1 MTLVEIAGSG
11 LAELTCARLLA
22 ARGHRVR
29 LAPPQPPRPPAQPAQ
44 PTGAAGAG
52 AGARPLLLT
61 GPTLELVAQLWGDGL
76 LDGGWPLTHR
86 HARWGAEPSPAR
98 FPQPGRAVDGSVL
111 AARMR
116 ERLGA
121 GDLSGEPPSWT
132 VTAAP
137 GERAAHEQ
145 TGRRR
150 LLAGTAPVR
159 RPRDQDTARLDC
171 TGLGW
176 LHLTPLGQD
185 ACLVQ
190 AMVPGPAADPAGLLA
205 RLLAESA
212 LGSRL
217 RRPPRTAV
225 ALAAAPRVR
234 LAPAVPPVAGRGGLL
249 VVGAGA
255 LRQDPISGT
264 GTAQALRTA
273 ILAAAVIDAAAA
285 GTSARALCAHY
296 ANRLRAAFHDHLAT
310 CLRLY
315 PTAFGSGAWRDE
327 IDAMRRALRGGA
339 AGGRGHPG
347 PPPRPGAHG
356 AGR

>member
-1 MTLVEIAGSG
+1 MTLVEVAGSG

-22 ARGHRVR
+22 DRGHRVR
-29 LAPPQPPRPPAQPAQ
+29 LAPPRPPAPPAQPA
-44 PTGAAGAG
+44 GAAGAG

-61 GPTLELVAQLWGDGL
+61 GPTLELVGRLWGDGL

-86 HARWGAEPSPAR
+86 HARWGAGPSPAR
-98 FPQPGRAVDGSVL
+98 FPQPGRSVDGAVL

-121 GDLSGEPPSWT
+121 GDLSGEPPAWT
-132 VTAAP
+132 VTATP

-145 TGRRR
+145 AGRRR

-176 LHLTPLGQD
+176 LHLTPLGRD
-185 ACLVQ
+185 VCLVQ
-190 AMVPGPAADPAGLLA
+190 AMVPGPAGDPAGLLA

-212 LGSRL
+212 LGTRL
-217 RRPPRTAV
+217 RRPPGTAV
-225 ALAAAPRVR
+225 ALAAAPRVH

-296 ANRLRAAFHDHLAT
+296 TNRLRAAFHDHLGT

-315 PTAFGSGAWRDE
+315 PAAFGSADWRDE

-339 AGGRGHPG
+339 AGTLPGRPDRAV
-347 PPPRPGAHG
+347 PEPAQEPAP
-356 AGR
+356 

>member
-22 ARGHRVR
+22 DRGHRVR
-29 LAPPQPPRPPAQPAQ
+29 LAPPRPPGQPA
-44 PTGAAGAG
+44 GAARAGAG
-52 AGARPLLLT
+52 PRPLLLT
-61 GPTLELVAQLWGDGL
+61 GPTLDLVGRLWGDGL

-86 HARWGAEPSPAR
+86 HARWGAGPSPGR
-98 FPQPGRAVDGSVL
+98 FPQPGRAVDGAVL
-111 AARMR
+111 AVRMR
-116 ERLGA
+116 ERLGT
-121 GDLSGEPPSWT
+121 GDLSGEPPAWT
-132 VTAAP
+132 VTATPGEPA
-137 GERAAHEQ
+137 GERAAHRQ

-176 LHLTPLGQD
+176 LHLTPLGRE

-190 AMVPGPAADPAGLLA
+190 AMVPGPAGDPAGLLA

-212 LGSRL
+212 LGTRL

-225 ALAAAPRVR
+225 ALAAAPRVH
-234 LAPAVPPVAGRGGLL
+234 LAPALPPVAGRGGLL

-296 ANRLRAAFHDHLAT
+296 ADRLRAAFHDHLGT
-310 CLRLY
+310 CMRLY
-315 PTAFGSGAWRDE
+315 PAAFGSPAWRDE
-327 IDAMRRALRGGA
+327 IDAMRHALRGGA
-339 AGGRGHPG
+339 AGTLPGRPDRAVPEPAQE
-347 PPPRPGAHG
+347 PPP
-356 AGR
+356 